1 MAPPLSTH
9 APADERMGQWLLA
22 AKTIE
27 AAIASK
33 LSGFSVEVLASID
46 STNSELMRRARD
58 GLCAPILLV
67 AQTQTAGRGRLGR
80 RWNSQG
86 ADVCAEQTALTF
98 SLGLPLHM
106 QDWSGLSLAVGLS
119 VASSLHPDIYL
130 KWPNDLWWQDR
141 KLAGILI
148 ETAGMTDASRYA
160 VIGVGLNILPPDGSG
175 LTTSPA
181 WLRALWPQATAAQA
195 LERVAQPLID
205 TVLLFAQ
212 QGFAPLQAAYAA
224 RDALQGR
231 TVTLS
236 DGTMGQAQGVDTA
249 GALLVHTAAGL
260 KKITTSEV
268 SVRPTS

>member
-1 MAPPLSTH
+1 MPSLSSPQTPED
-9 APADERMGQWLLA
+9 AQMSDWESV
-22 AKTIE
+22 AKAIGAT
-27 AAIASK
+27 IASK
-33 LSGFSVEVLASID
+33 RLGFSVEVLASID

-67 AQTQTAGRGRLGR
+67 AQMQTAGRGRLGR
-80 RWNSQG
+80 RWSSQG
-86 ADVCAEQTALTF
+86 ADVSGQRPALTF
-98 SLGLPLHM
+98 SLGLPLQM

-119 VASSLHPDIYL
+119 VASSLHPDIHL

-148 ETAGMTDASRYA
+148 ETASMADAFRYA
-160 VIGVGLNILPPDGSG
+160 VIGVGLNILPPDGTGFS
-175 LTTSPA
+175 TSPA
-181 WLRALWPQATAAQA
+181 WLTEVWPQATAAQA

-205 TVLLFAQ
+205 TVLRFAQ
-212 QGFAPLQAAYAA
+212 QGFAPLLPAFAA
-224 RDALQGR
+224 RDALRGR
-231 TVTLS
+231 AVTLS
-236 DGTMGQAQGVDTA
+236 DGTTGEAQGVDAT